1 MVVGVNIDQHRL
13 CAHIM
18 DGPRHGCQRVGVGQ
32 YLVTRHNPAGTQGQ
46 LNGITARCAGNTI
59 INTLPGGIF
68 TFQLAGFIA
77 VTFGEVVAMQPST
90 LHDLNRTRD
99 GGRRYRLLL
108 GKGLREGGC
117 HGFAGCHAGPASVL
131 IRLSGPPS

>member
-1 MVVGVNIDQHRL
+1 MVVGVNIDQHHTPTL
-13 CAHIM
+13 WMAPGTGAN
-18 DGPRHGCQRVGVGQ
+18 DGVGQ

-46 LNGITARCAGNTI
+46 LNGITARCAGSTI

-68 TFQLAGFIA
+68 TFQLAGLSA

-108 GKGLREGGC
+108 GKGFVKEVVMDLLDVM
-117 HGFAGCHAGPASVL
+117 PAR
-131 IRLSGPPS
+131 IRVDPFVWTPI